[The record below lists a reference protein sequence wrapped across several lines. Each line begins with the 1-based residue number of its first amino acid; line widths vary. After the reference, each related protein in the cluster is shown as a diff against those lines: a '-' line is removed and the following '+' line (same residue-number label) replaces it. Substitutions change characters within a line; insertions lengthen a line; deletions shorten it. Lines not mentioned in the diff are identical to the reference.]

1 MSYKSFRGME
11 LGLFDVSDGKPKAY
25 AFNVN
30 PLTGWHNSLN
40 AEARQDVSRYLHMSE
55 KNTVALAAH
64 ANDLLNQTVWMPG
77 FGFFNIDSIP
87 VQQGRTVYAGVEFS
101 HGQR

>member
-1 MSYKSFRGME
+1 
-11 LGLFDVSDGKPKAY
+11 
-25 AFNVN
+25 
-30 PLTGWHNSLN
+30 
-40 AEARQDVSRYLHMSE
+40 
-55 KNTVALAAH
+55 
-64 ANDLLNQTVWMPG
+64 LNQTVWMPG